1 MGARKQP
8 RPAMKARREPAE
20 YTIFLQGAGGQTV
33 IEEWSNRG
41 GLAYQGCMTHAAT
54 TVVSMAPR
62 RTLKWAR
69 VRTALSGK
77 VLEVAPQVPFRCPFG
92 PPLHT

>member
-1 MGARKQP
+1 
-8 RPAMKARREPAE
+8 
-20 YTIFLQGAGGQTV
+20 
-33 IEEWSNRG
+33 
-41 GLAYQGCMTHAAT
+41 MTHAAT

-77 VLEVAPQVPFRCPFG
+77 VLEVAPKGPLQVSLWSSVTYLMYLGARPVKSLAQLMTLAERLTPILSCSCQHAKDTTSAAGFPE
-92 PPLHT
+92 LT